1 MLKDTHLTLLPLAM
15 SIKDIEEK
23 EKLPNGAP
31 KVGFFLYLLV
41 QSIQQV
47 CLAHLPFFLH

>member
-1 MLKDTHLTLLPLAM
+1 MHKDTHLTLLPLAM

-23 EKLPNGAP
+23 ENLPNGAP
-31 KVGFFLYLLV
+31 KVGFCLFLLF
-41 QSIQQV
+41 QSIRQV